1 VRRRCVFLPRARAD
15 LREIGRYIARD
26 NGPRAISFVED
37 LRVSCRR
44 LAQHSRMGR
53 ARPNLRSG
61 LRSFAHDDY
70 VIFYEPLADGVLIVR
85 ILHGARDA
93 RPLL

>member
-1 VRRRCVFLPRARAD
+1 MKRRCVFLPRARAD

-26 NGPRAISFVED
+26 NRPRAISYVEE
-37 LRVSCRR
+37 LRESCRR
-44 LAQHSRMGR
+44 LAEHPRMGR
-53 ARPNLRSG
+53 VRPELRSG
-61 LRSFAHDDY
+61 LRSLSHGDY
-70 VIFYEPLADGVLIVR
+70 VIFYEPLQDGAQIVR